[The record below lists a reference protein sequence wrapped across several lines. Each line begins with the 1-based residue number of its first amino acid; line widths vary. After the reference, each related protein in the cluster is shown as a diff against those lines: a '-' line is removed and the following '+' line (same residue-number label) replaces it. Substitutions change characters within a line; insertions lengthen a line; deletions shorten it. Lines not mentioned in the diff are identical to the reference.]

1 MSKFKVGKKRKNLE
15 SSISYV
21 ALKSQDEIYYQMA
34 SIFKAVTKDKE
45 KLAKKIFKGFLT
57 GDQSEIVL
65 ENSL

>member
-1 MSKFKVGKKRKNLE
+1 MSRFKVGKKMNSLE
-15 SSISYV
+15 LSVSYV

-45 KLAKKIFKGFLT
+45 KMAKKIFKGVLT
-57 GDQSEIVL
+57 GNQSEIVL

>member
-1 MSKFKVGKKRKNLE
+1 MSKFKVGKKMNSLE

-34 SIFKAVTKDKE
+34 SIFKAVNKDKE
-45 KLAKKIFKGFLT
+45 KLARKIFKGVLT
-57 GDQSEIVL
+57 GEQSGIVL